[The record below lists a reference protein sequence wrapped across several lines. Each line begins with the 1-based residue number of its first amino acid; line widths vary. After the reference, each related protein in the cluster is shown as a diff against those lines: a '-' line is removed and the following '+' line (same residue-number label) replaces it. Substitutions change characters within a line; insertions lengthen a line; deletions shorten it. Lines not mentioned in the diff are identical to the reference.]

1 MAVAAKIWSAA
12 GEGDAFVRWREV
24 VCQIYTRLSP
34 ERIGDAPF
42 AGEIRLF
49 PLGASGSVSRI
60 SASAQFVGRG
70 RREIAAAPC
79 DAVFVNL
86 QIAGEG
92 VMRQGERDVRLAPGE
107 FALLDAR
114 RPFAMRFVGPFRQL
128 CLHLPMDALAAH
140 GLEPSVIAARPMG
153 RDPAYGGVFVD
164 HMTAL
169 FAPGRGEAASAALGE
184 HLAHL
189 LGLAYAGAGREP
201 LADRHLALLRRF
213 VAAHCA
219 DPALSPA
226 AVAAQFRIS
235 KRHVHK
241 LFARSGE
248 SFGRYLLRCRLD
260 RSRAAILERGD
271 RSLLEIALAAGF
283 QDASHFA
290 RTFRRRFGIAPSQ
303 LRGGRESAP
312 RDAD

>member
-1 MAVAAKIWSAA
+1 MAVAAKVWSAA

-34 ERIGDAPF
+34 ERIGDDPF

-49 PLGASGSVSRI
+49 PLGERGSVSRI
-60 SASAQFVGRG
+60 TASPQFVGRG

-92 VMRQGERDVRLAPGE
+92 ALRQGEREARLVPGE

-114 RPFAMRFVGPFRQL
+114 RPFAMRFRGPFRQL
-128 CLHLPMDALAAH
+128 CLHLPMASFSAH
-140 GLEPSVIAARPMG
+140 ALEPSVVAARPMG
-153 RDPAYGGVFVD
+153 RSSAYGAAFVD

-189 LGLAYAGAGREP
+189 LGLAYAGAGQEA
-201 LADRHLALLRRF
+201 LADRHLATLQRF
-213 VAAHCA
+213 VAAQCT
-219 DPALSPA
+219 DSALTPA
-226 AVAAQFRIS
+226 AVAAHFRMS
-235 KRHVHK
+235 KRHLHK

-260 RSRAAILERGD
+260 RSRAAILGRGD
-271 RSLLEIALAAGF
+271 RSILEIALSAGF

-290 RTFRRRFGIAPSQ
+290 RTFRRRFGIAPSRM
-303 LRGGRESAP
+303 RGGLERAP
-312 RDAD
+312 RDTA